1 MRVALRIVA
10 AGVLGATVFLAGAVR
25 LPAPDG
31 RREVSLLEGV
41 SLPARVTAGSTS
53 EVIAA
58 LQNRLEVAPS
68 DWGAAASLG
77 HAYVQQARL
86 TADPS
91 SYPRAEEA
99 FRRSLSLHR
108 DNTEA
113 LVGMG
118 TLALARHEFREA
130 LGWGRRAISANPYGA
145 AGHGVVGDALIEM
158 GRYRTAFRAFQR
170 MADLRPG
177 LSAYAR
183 ASYARELQGDIAGAI
198 GLMRMAE
205 RSAGS
210 AEDAAWAAFELG
222 ELFWSTGRLRDAE
235 ASYRR
240 ARRRAP
246 PYVAPMAGVSR
257 ILFARGRVR
266 EAIRLYRRVVD
277 TFPAPEHVAA
287 LGDLYATAGRPE
299 LAMDQYSLVRAEQS
313 LFEANGVNVDL
324 ELALFDADH
333 GRPRAALRAAR
344 AAWSQRKS
352 VTAADTIAWALYKSG
367 QSDAASEYARR
378 ALRLGTRHPLFS
390 FHAGMIELRLGHESR
405 ARILLRTALR
415 LNPHFSIIHARTARS
430 VLARLE
436 LAR

>member
-31 RREVSLLEGV
+31 RREVALLEDF
-41 SLPARVTAGSTS
+41 SFSARVTAGSAS
-53 EVIAA
+53 EVIGA
-58 LQNRLEVAPS
+58 LQDRLEVAPS

-77 HAYVQQARL
+77 LAYVQQARI
-86 TADPS
+86 TADPT

-99 FRRSLSLHR
+99 FRHSLSLRR
-108 DNTEA
+108 DNVEA

-118 TLALARHEFREA
+118 TLALARHEFGEA
-130 LGWGRRAISANPYGA
+130 LDWGRRAVSANPYGV
-145 AGHGVVGDALIEM
+145 AGHGVVGDALVEL
-158 GRYRTAFRAFQR
+158 GRYSAAFRAFQR

-183 ASYARELQGDIAGAI
+183 ASYARELQGDIADAI

-210 AEDAAWAAFELG
+210 AEDAAWVAFELG
-222 ELFWSTGRLRDAE
+222 ELLWSTGRLRDAE

-240 ARRRAP
+240 AMRWAP
-246 PYVAPMAGVSR
+246 SYVAPMAGLSR

-287 LGDLYATAGRPE
+287 LGDLYATNGRPA
-299 LAMDQYSLVRAEQS
+299 LARDQYALVRAEQS
-313 LFEANGVNVDL
+313 LIEASGVNVDL

-333 GRPRAALRAAR
+333 GRPRTALRAAR
-344 AAWSQRKS
+344 AAWAERKS
-352 VTAADTIAWALYKSG
+352 VTAADTLAWALHLSG
-367 QSDAASEYARR
+367 RSREAAMYARR
-378 ALRLGTRHPLFS
+378 ALRLGTRHPLFL
-390 FHAGMIELRLGHESR
+390 FHAGMIQLHVGHER
-405 ARILLRTALR
+405 HARRLIGTALR
-415 LNPHFSIIHARTARS
+415 LNPHFSIIHARAARRA
-430 VLARLE
+430 LARLE
-436 LAR
+436 ATG